1 MIIESKTMSNVFY
14 SSEADTKIDFST
26 NCMKRMEKNVSK
38 TCMIPIIY
46 DGMYGIGD
54 GTYMDVIPNWLGL
67 VRPKIDCG
75 KGVDELHEF
84 TDDYENNPNRFVDI
98 FDIVNSITFLV
109 DDESMP
115 YQCII
120 EFDRESIISRLNRY
134 GIDVKPEDFTES
146 MRVSYEFTAF
156 DEGCEISEPEQW

>member
-14 SSEADTKIDFST
+14 SSDADTKIDFSSS
-26 NCMKRMEKNVSK
+26 CMERMENNVSK
-38 TCMIPIIY
+38 TCRIAIIY

-67 VRPKIDCG
+67 VSPKIDAG
-75 KGVDELHEF
+75 KGVEELHEF

-98 FDIVNSITFLV
+98 FDIINSITFLV
-109 DDESMP
+109 DSESRP

-120 EFDRESIISRLNRY
+120 EFDRELLINELGRY
-134 GIDVKPEDFTES
+134 GIAVNPEERFTGS
-146 MRVSYEFTAF
+146 MRVSYEFNNI
-156 DEGCEISEPEQW
+156 DEGCSITEETF